1 MKYIRYIFPV
11 FIVAFVTL
19 IIGCNKIRVGTKEE
33 IILEYYF
40 SQSDNQPTVA
50 SYYTTK
56 FTTVDNVYAT
66 VFGDTVLITLDGV
79 RISTNKKNYSIETF
93 EVFECN
99 ESSFDDC
106 KKKDWDTQFEF
117 TEGSNSI
124 QTKLLVVLVLDVSTS
139 LGSNI
144 NSLKTYAKDFANEVL
159 KTEDSHI
166 GLVLFSKDVIS
177 YDFKNIN
184 DLDSINSF
192 IDNYTNYQ
200 GRTSLYEACNVGL
213 QMLES
218 SNLGGLKNLVIFT
231 DGGDNNTDNPES
243 AKQQI
248 ISSPITRY
256 AIGLKGEDF
265 KKDELEELASKK
277 SNYVLAKNIDDLQTA
292 FEDIQE
298 QVSTVYT
305 IDYYRSAQI
314 LKNEIQIKFLF
325 RL

>member
-19 IIGCNKIRVGTKEE
+19 IIGCNKIRVGLKEE

-40 SQSDNQPTVA
+40 SQSDNQPTVS

-66 VFGDTVLITLDGV
+66 VYGDTVLITLNGV
-79 RISTNKKNYSIETF
+79 RISTSKKNYSIKSF
-93 EVFECN
+93 EVFECD
-99 ESSFDDC
+99 ESSFDNC

-117 TEGSNSI
+117 EGAGSI

-144 NSLKTYAKDFANEVL
+144 NSLKTYAKDFAREIL
-159 KTEDSHI
+159 ETKDSNI
-166 GLVLFSKDVIS
+166 GLVLFSKDVVS
-177 YDFKNIN
+177 YDFRNIN
-184 DLDSINSF
+184 DLDLINSF

-200 GRTSLYEACNVGL
+200 DRTSLYEACNVGL
-213 QMLES
+213 QMLDN
-218 SNLGGLKNLVIFT
+218 SNLGGVKNLVIFT
-231 DGGDNNTDNPES
+231 DGGDNNTDNPEA

-248 ISSPITRY
+248 INSPVTRY

-265 KKDELEELASKK
+265 KKDELKELASKK
-277 SNYVLAKNIDDLQTA
+277 SNYILAKNIDDLQSA

-298 QVSTVYT
+298 QVRTVY
-305 IDYYRSAQI
+305 IINYYRSAQI
-314 LKNEIQIKFLF
+314 LENEIQIKFLF